1 MAAFKN
7 LATGA
12 LFALL
17 LVSALAAIYSKYHS
31 RQVFIEIQ
39 KQEKILDQY
48 DVEWGQLQLE
58 LRTQE
63 EQGKVEQSAREQ
75 LKLVMP
81 ERDKIVYLKP

>member
-1 MAAFKN
+1 MSAFKN
-7 LATGA
+7 LGMGA
-12 LFALL
+12 LLALL
-17 LVSALAAIYSKYHS
+17 LASALAAIYSKYHS

-58 LRTQE
+58 LTTQADHSKIE
-63 EQGKVEQSAREQ
+63 ISARQQ
-75 LKLVMP
+75 LKMVMP

>member
-1 MAAFKN
+1 M
-7 LATGA
+7 GA
-12 LFALL
+12 LLALL
-17 LVSALAAIYSKYHS
+17 LASALAAIYSKYHS

-58 LRTQE
+58 LTTQADHSKIE
-63 EQGKVEQSAREQ
+63 ISARQQ
-75 LKLVMP
+75 LKMVMP

>member
-17 LVSALAAIYSKYHS
+17 LASALAAIYSKYHS

-81 ERDKIVYLKP
+81 ERDKIIYLKP

>member
-81 ERDKIVYLKP
+81 ERDKIIYLKP

>member
-7 LATGA
+7 LAMGA

-17 LVSALAAIYSKYHS
+17 LASALAAIYSKYHS

-58 LRTQE
+58 LTTQAD
-63 EQGKVEQSAREQ
+63 QSKIELHAREQ
-75 LKLVMP
+75 LKLDMP
-81 ERDKIVYLKP
+81 ERDKIIYLKP